1 MLGNGNELSNEPADA
16 ATHAFCEMLQLL
28 SQCHRQLR
36 RMLADR
42 LSSSGLSDTDFLVL
56 WLCHRAEPRGL
67 VQRDLAEALGV
78 SPPQMSGLVERM
90 RQQKLL
96 TSRRCPLDRRRQLWG
111 LDLAGCRL
119 LTQVCTALKQLTVS
133 FDQSI
138 SPQQQ
143 QVLSELLRDLAKI
156 DAVSLFAAGSPAAD
170 VTVAAPLHLYRPD
183 TQDTDGITEAQ
194 HAAAVRRTG

>member
-1 MLGNGNELSNEPADA
+1 MLGNGTEGTDELADA
-16 ATHAFCEMLQLL
+16 ATRAFCEMLQLL
-28 SQCHRQLR
+28 AQCHRQLR
-36 RMLADR
+36 RLLADR
-42 LSSSGLSDTDFLVL
+42 LSSSGLSDTDVLVL

-78 SPPQMSGLVERM
+78 SPPQMSGLVARL

-111 LDLAGCRL
+111 LDVAGCRL
-119 LTQVCTALKQLTVS
+119 LTQVCTELKQLTVS

-143 QVLSELLRDLAKI
+143 QVLGELLRDLAKI
-156 DAVSLFAAGSPAAD
+156 DALGPKAAGSSAAD
-170 VTVAAPLHLYRPD
+170 AAAAAPLRVYRPV

-194 HAAAVRRTG
+194 HAAAVRKTG

>member
-1 MLGNGNELSNEPADA
+1 MLGNENELSDEPADA
-16 ATHAFCEMLQLL
+16 ATRAFCEMLHLL
-28 SQCHRQLR
+28 AQCHRQLR
-36 RMLADR
+36 WMLADR
-42 LSSSGLSDTDFLVL
+42 LSSFGLSDTDFLVL
-56 WLCHRAEPRGL
+56 WLCRRAEPQGL

-78 SPPQMSGLVERM
+78 SPPQMSGLVERL

-119 LTQVCTALKQLTVS
+119 LAQVCTDLKPLTVS

-143 QVLSELLRDLAKI
+143 QVLSEWLRELAKI
-156 DAVSLFAAGSPAAD
+156 DTASPMAAGSPAEDAK
-170 VTVAAPLHLYRPD
+170 AAGPLRLYRPA
-183 TQDTDGITEAQ
+183 TQDSDGITEAQ

>member
-1 MLGNGNELSNEPADA
+1 MLGNANELADEPADA
-16 ATHAFCEMLQLL
+16 ATRAFCEMLQLL

-42 LSSSGLSDTDFLVL
+42 LNSLGLSDTDFLVL

-78 SPPQMSGLVERM
+78 SPPQMSGLVERL

-119 LTQVCTALKQLTVS
+119 LTQVCTELKQLTVS
-133 FDQSI
+133 FDQST
-138 SPQQQ
+138 SPEQQ

-156 DAVSLFAAGSPAAD
+156 DGASPLAAGSPAAD
-170 VTVAAPLHLYRPD
+170 ATAAAPLRLYRPD
-183 TQDTDGITEAQ
+183 TRDTVVITEAQ
-194 HAAAVRRTG
+194 HAAAVRKTG